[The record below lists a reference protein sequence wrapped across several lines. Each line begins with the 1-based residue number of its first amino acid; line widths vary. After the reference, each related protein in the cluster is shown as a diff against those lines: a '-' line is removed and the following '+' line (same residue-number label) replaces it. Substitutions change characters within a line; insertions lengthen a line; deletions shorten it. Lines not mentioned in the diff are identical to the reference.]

1 MPIALNLIFFLLFLL
16 SSGCGTIFTSG
27 ASHVTT
33 SAIDKRTYLGQW
45 EDSILGKKLR
55 LELMNAKDI
64 PSNTISVI
72 VFLKKAYLTGIVRN
86 NKEAFQIFKIC
97 NKFGIT
103 DSDVISNLVV
113 DETSF
118 GRQSADALITTKIKT
133 AYLADKELS
142 TINIHVATVNGMA
155 VLVGLVD
162 TKEQWKRAKK
172 IAINVGAKKVKNY
185 ILLVQKK

>member
-27 ASHVTT
+27 VSHVTT
-33 SAIDKRTYLGQW
+33 SAIDKRTYLDQW

-64 PSNTISVI
+64 RSNTISVI
-72 VFLKKAYLTGIVRN
+72 VFLKKAYLTGIDRN

-133 AYLADKELS
+133 AYLGDKELS
-142 TINIHVATVNGMA
+142 AINIHVATVNGMA